1 MSSILL
7 PAHPRQAGEAKQDA
21 EPRYAVVSLRSL
33 TTTTITEQTRTDWLE
48 ACYRLT
54 SRVKRITADSTLL
67 DLGGSTAAEA
77 LSLLQSLLAHLAK
90 RGIEARAG
98 IGPTPVVAQLVSQ
111 KVAHS
116 NTLWRPLVI
125 SASDAPVFLKQIP
138 LKRLLTLAPPDAIT
152 VGTLARLQR
161 CGVRTLG
168 QLARLDELTLRRQF
182 DAVGIQLAA
191 IAQGKS
197 LYPFTPTPAPRVLRF
212 CLRSAAPFTT
222 DDALRQLPRLA
233 TGVAEALHEQG
244 YEAGSITVVLQWTS
258 GERTRLDRALRW
270 RVQASRL
277 LAQELE
283 RLIVPALNWGSEEQI
298 DAIRCTLSD
307 LRRLRSSQVL
317 LWPQGRSALRERRK
331 QLRALAHTLAERR
344 KRSVLLASWRI
355 TEHAIFGEDGYNL
368 IQLGHETDASP
379 SSGGPAAAVATPQRQ
394 DRWQDAPLRL
404 HWW

>member
-67 DLGGSTAAEA
+67 DLGGCTAAEA
-77 LSLLQSLLAHLAK
+77 LSLLQSLLAHLAE
-90 RGIEARAG
+90 RGIETRAG
-98 IGPTPVVAQLVSQ
+98 IGPTPVVAQLASQ
-111 KVAHS
+111 QVAPPD
-116 NTLWRPLVI
+116 TLWRPLVI
-125 SASDAPVFLKQIP
+125 TASDAPAFLKQLP

-152 VGTLARLQR
+152 VETLARLQR

-182 DAVGIQLAA
+182 DAVGVQLAA

-197 LYPFTPTPAPRVLRF
+197 LYPFTPI
-212 CLRSAAPFTT
+212 AAPFTT
-222 DDALRQLPRLA
+222 DDTLRQLPRLA
-233 TGVAEALHEQG
+233 TGMAEALHEQG
-244 YEAGSITVVLQWTS
+244 HEAGSITVVLQWTS
-258 GERTRLDRALRW
+258 GGRTRLDRALRW

-277 LAQELE
+277 LTQELE
-283 RLIVPALNWGSEEQI
+283 RLIVPALNRGSEEQI

-307 LRRLRSSQVL
+307 LRRLRPSQVL

-344 KRSVLLASWRI
+344 KRPVLLASRRI
-355 TEHAIFGEDGYNL
+355 TEHAIFSEDGYNL
-368 IQLGHETDASP
+368 IQLGHEADASACN
-379 SSGGPAAAVATPQRQ
+379 GGPAAADATPQRQ